1 MHLLN
6 LFADYGTI
14 AIVSLIVLSFTA
26 GFIDA
31 IVGGGGL
38 IQAPALLIAL
48 PNTPLAT
55 IFGTNKIASLA
66 GTATAAVHYAKRIK
80 FNYKVLL
87 AISLAAG
94 LASFLG
100 ARLVSHLNANALKPV
115 ILIILIAIAIYTFF
129 KKDLGAVET
138 KKLSLK
144 KQLLFGS
151 LIGAAVGFYDGFFGP
166 GAGSFLILGFV
177 VVLGFEF
184 IQASAYA
191 KVVNCITNL
200 TALFVFIKQGNYLLE
215 LALLLAVCN
224 MSGNLLG
231 TKLALKRGNSFVRN
245 VFLFVVTLLIVR
257 YGYDVFRGD

>member
-191 KVVNCITNL
+191 KVINCITNL

-245 VFLFVVTLLIVR
+245 VFLFVVSLLIVR
-257 YGYDVFRGD
+257 YAYDVFRGN

>member
-1 MHLLN
+1 MPLLN
-6 LFADYGTI
+6 LFTDYGVITL
-14 AIVSLIVLSFTA
+14 VSLIVLSFTA

-48 PNTPLAT
+48 PNTHLAT

-66 GTATAAVHYAKRIK
+66 GTATSAIHYAKRIK
-80 FNYKVLL
+80 FNFKVLIVI
-87 AISLAAG
+87 ALAAG

-100 ARLVSHLNANALKPV
+100 ARLVSYLNTNALKP
-115 ILIILIAIAIYTFF
+115 IILVVLIFIAIYTYY
-129 KKDLGAVET
+129 KKDLGAVST
-138 KKLSLK
+138 KKLSVG
-144 KQLLFGS
+144 KQLIFGAI
-151 LIGAAVGFYDGFFGP
+151 IGAVVGFYDGFFGP
-166 GAGSFLILGFV
+166 GAGSFLVLGFV

-184 IQASAYA
+184 VQASAYA
-191 KVVNCITNL
+191 KVVNSITNL

-245 VFLFVVTLLIVR
+245 VFLMVMSLLIVR
-257 YGYDVFRGD
+257 YAYDVFMHQ

>member
-6 LFADYGTI
+6 VFADYGALTI
-14 AIVSLIVLSFTA
+14 ISLIVLSFTA

-48 PNTPLAT
+48 PNSPLAT

-66 GTATAAVHYAKRIK
+66 GTATAALHYAKRIK

-87 AISLAAG
+87 VISLAAG

-100 ARLVSHLNANALKPV
+100 ARLVSYLNANALKPV

-129 KKDLGAVET
+129 KKDLGVVET
-138 KKLSLK
+138 KKLSQK
-144 KQLLFGS
+144 KQMLFGS
-151 LIGAAVGFYDGFFGP
+151 LIGGAVGFYDGFFGP

>member
-14 AIVSLIVLSFTA
+14 AIVSLIVFSFTA

-48 PNTPLAT
+48 PNTSLAT

-138 KKLSLK
+138 KKLSLI

-191 KVVNCITNL
+191 KVINCITNL

-245 VFLFVVTLLIVR
+245 VFLFVVSLLIVR
-257 YGYDVFRGD
+257 YAYDVFRGN

>member
-1 MHLLN
+1 MHFLN
-6 LFADYGTI
+6 VFADYGALTI
-14 AIVSLIVLSFTA
+14 ISLIVLSFTA

-48 PNTPLAT
+48 PNSPLAT

-66 GTATAAVHYAKRIK
+66 GTATAALHYAKRIK

-87 AISLAAG
+87 VISLAAG
-94 LASFLG
+94 LTSFLG
-100 ARLVSHLNANALKPV
+100 ARLVSYLNANALKPV

-129 KKDLGAVET
+129 KKDLGVVET
-138 KKLSLK
+138 KKLSQK
-144 KQLLFGS
+144 KQMLFGS
-151 LIGAAVGFYDGFFGP
+151 LIGGAVGFYDGFFGP

-184 IQASAYA
+184 IQSSAYA